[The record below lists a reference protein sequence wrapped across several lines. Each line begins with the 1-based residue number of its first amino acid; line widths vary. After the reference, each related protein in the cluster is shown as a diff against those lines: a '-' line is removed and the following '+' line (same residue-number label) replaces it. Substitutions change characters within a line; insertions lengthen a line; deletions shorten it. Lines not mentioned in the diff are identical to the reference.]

1 MNFATVQDLR
11 ANSAKVW
18 KKLAEDGEIV
28 ITSNGTPVALMI
40 PATGES
46 LEKEIK
52 AVKRA
57 RAELALQQLQKT
69 AAKKGL
75 DTLSGEEI
83 EREITA
89 VRSKKRNNS

>member
-1 MNFATVQDLR
+1 MNFATVRDLR

-18 KKLAEDGEIV
+18 KKLAEDGEMV

-40 PATGES
+40 PASGDS
-46 LEKEIK
+46 LEQEIK

-75 DTLSGEEI
+75 DTVSDEEI
-83 EREITA
+83 AREITA
-89 VRSKKRNNS
+89 VRSKKQDNS

>member
-1 MNFATVQDLR
+1 MNFATVRDLR
-11 ANSAKVW
+11 ANSARLW

-40 PATGES
+40 PASSES
-46 LEKEIK
+46 LEMELK

-57 RAELALQQLQKT
+57 RAELALQHVQII
-69 AAKKGL
+69 AVKKGL
-75 DTLSGEEI
+75 DTLSDADI

-89 VRSKKRNNS
+89 VRSKQQGGS

>member
-1 MNFATVQDLR
+1 MNFATVRDLR
-11 ANSAKVW
+11 ANSARLW

-40 PATGES
+40 PASSES
-46 LEKEIK
+46 LERELK

-57 RAELALQQLQKT
+57 RAELALQHVQKT

-75 DTLSGEEI
+75 DTLPDADI

-89 VRSKKRNNS
+89 VRSKQQSNS